1 LKRIEN
7 YKRVAE
13 MKKFEEFYNDIV
25 KAKFN
30 YGTGSWSVINPEIKT
45 KMNEYGEYFPHIE
58 NIESFEIS
66 QSEFE
71 RIKKV
76 TLLSDESPNENQIS
90 KKLFSS
96 ITDIKYNEKVGY
108 YLNAYAGYVKEGDYR
123 ENASS
128 GGFGTWIFKEL
139 LDRKL
144 IDGVIHV
151 KENKNS
157 DDGILFNYGISSSI
171 EEICEG
177 AKTKYYPVE
186 FSEALK
192 YVKANPGRYAFIGV
206 PSFVMSLRLLQELEP
221 VLRERV
227 IFTVGLICGH
237 QKSAKYT
244 EAIAWQ
250 CGIKPGDLEYIN
262 FRKKLKDAPPN
273 NYIAE
278 LVGKV
283 NGEKVTIV
291 KNMKELIGTNWGQGF
306 FKIKASDYTDDV
318 MNETADVTLGDAWLP
333 DFINDTKG
341 NNVILTRNTII
352 DEIIIEGQKSDKIS
366 VKEMNINDI
375 YKSQEAHYRH
385 TREELTYRLYKRDKN
400 KEWRPTKRVEAAN
413 SIPFL
418 RARAQDLR
426 EEISTTSHEVYKK
439 AVEKGDLN
447 YYISNMNKLV
457 KRYRNLYRIMAFR
470 KRSVFKLIKK
480 KIFR

>member
-1 LKRIEN
+1 
-7 YKRVAE
+7 

-25 KAKFN
+25 IKRFN

-45 KMNEYGEYFPHIE
+45 KMNVYGEYFPYIE
-58 NIESFEIS
+58 DIKNFQIT

-71 RIKKV
+71 RIKQV
-76 TLLSDESPNENQIS
+76 TLLSDESPNENLIS
-90 KKLFSS
+90 KNLFSN
-96 ITDIKYNEKVGY
+96 ITNIKYDEKVGY
-108 YLNAYAGYVKEGDYR
+108 YLNAYAGYVNEGKYR

-157 DDGILFNYGISSSI
+157 DDGILFNYAISYNI
-171 EEICEG
+171 EEVCEG

-192 YVKANPGRYAFIGV
+192 YIKENSGRYAFIGI
-206 PSFVMSLRLLQELEP
+206 PSFVMSLRLLQQQDSILK
-221 VLRERV
+221 ERV

-291 KNMKELIGTNWGQGF
+291 KNMKDLVGTNWGQGF

-333 DFINDTKG
+333 EFINDTKG
-341 NNVILTRNTII
+341 NNVILTRNPII
-352 DEIIIEGQKSDKIS
+352 DKIIIEGRKNNKII
-366 VKEMNINDI
+366 VREMNISDLC
-375 YKSQEAHYRH
+375 KSQEAHYRH
-385 TREELTYRLYKRDKN
+385 TRDELPYRLYKRDKK
-400 KEWRPTKRVEAAN
+400 KEWHPKKRVEAN
-413 SIPFL
+413 NNLTYL
-418 RARAQDLR
+418 RAKAQDLR
-426 EEISTTSHEVYKK
+426 EEISSKSHDVYKK
-439 AVEKGDLN
+439 AVEKDDLN
-447 YYISNMNKLV
+447 YYISNMNKLI
-457 KRYRNLYRIMAFR
+457 KKYRNLYRVMAFR
-470 KRSVFKLIKK
+470 KKGVFYLIKK
-480 KIFR
+480 KIFK